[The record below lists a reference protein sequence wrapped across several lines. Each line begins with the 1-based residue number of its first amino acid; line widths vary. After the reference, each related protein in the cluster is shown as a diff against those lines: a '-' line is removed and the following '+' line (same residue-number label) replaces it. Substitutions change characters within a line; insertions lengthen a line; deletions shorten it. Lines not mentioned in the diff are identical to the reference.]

1 MDRVCVVVLMVDR
14 KAVVGV
20 NLSGVPVG
28 VAFGVAVAKKPDVF
42 GCEVAFGE
50 SPICRWVVVK
60 TRAVVELG

>member
-1 MDRVCVVVLMVDR
+1 MDRVCVVVLVIDR

-20 NLSGVPVG
+20 NLRGIPVG
-28 VAFGVAVAKKPDVF
+28 VAFSVAVAEQPDVF
-42 GCEVAFGE
+42 SCEVAFGE